1 MTAEDIRSAD
11 LLSMLM
17 MYEAEIAD
25 WYEKFERGEI
35 TKGNYSKIRDEL
47 VNKQFVLINQ
57 FKSDEYWKGFDY
69 ACELLDE
76 TYAKTHPHEFN
87 IADCLKAKV
96 NRLSK
101 KKIRKNLTAPE
112 PE

>member
-47 VNKQFVLINQ
+47 VNKQFVLINK
-57 FKSDEYWKGFDY
+57 FKSDIEKNAYPNTFSKDG
-69 ACELLDE
+69 E
-76 TYAKTHPHEFN
+76 TEF
-87 IADCLKAKV
+87 CGKCG
-96 NRLSK
+96 
-101 KKIRKNLTAPE
+101 TAI
-112 PE
+112 

>member
-47 VNKQFVLINQ
+47 VNKQFVLINK
-57 FKSDEYWKGFDY
+57 FKSDIINEFVEHTGDGDCAWWIEAKAREY
-69 ACELLDE
+69 L
-76 TYAKTHPHEFN
+76 
-87 IADCLKAKV
+87 
-96 NRLSK
+96 
-101 KKIRKNLTAPE
+101 E